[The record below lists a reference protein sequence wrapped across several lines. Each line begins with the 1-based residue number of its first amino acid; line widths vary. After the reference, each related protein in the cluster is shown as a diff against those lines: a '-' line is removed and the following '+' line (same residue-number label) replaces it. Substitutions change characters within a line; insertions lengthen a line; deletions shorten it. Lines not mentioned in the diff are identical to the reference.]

1 MRKAGAIMS
10 AAEKQLIRQDCL
22 AKRDALDPA
31 WRAAASDSLAG
42 YAADLAIKSGSVIA
56 GFLPIRS
63 EINPRPLL
71 RALEAQG
78 LQLSLPAILDAET
91 IVFRAWAS
99 DAPLVE
105 MGFKTMGP
113 AADAAELDPQVVLM
127 PLAGFDAAGNRL
139 GYGGGFYDR
148 ALARMAARGL
158 QPRLI
163 GMAFSVQEV
172 AHIPAERHDLP
183 IAEILTEKG
192 LRQLGEAAKA

>member
-1 MRKAGAIMS
+1 MS
-10 AAEKQLIRQDCL
+10 AEQKQLIRQDCL
-22 AKRDALDPA
+22 AKRDALDPV
-31 WRAAASDSLAG
+31 WRASASAGLADHV
-42 YAADLAIKSGSVIA
+42 AVLAIPSGSVVA

-63 EINPRPLL
+63 EIDPRPLL
-71 RALEAQG
+71 RALEAQDVR
-78 LQLSLPAILDAET
+78 LCLPAILDSET
-91 IVFRAWAS
+91 IVFRAWTS

-113 AADAAELDPQVVLM
+113 GADAEELDPHVLLM
-127 PLAGFDAAGNRL
+127 PLAGFDQSGNRL

-163 GMAFSVQEV
+163 GMAFASQEV
-172 AHIPAERHDLP
+172 AHVPAEGHDLP

-192 LRQLGEAAKA
+192 LRQLG